1 LGESDTVK
9 RAALVKQ
16 IQKIVW
22 DDAPYLFCVHGLNV
36 RGLNPKV
43 QGFVNAKE
51 WQFQF
56 QTMYKT

>member
-1 LGESDTVK
+1 MSPGLPPSM
-9 RAALVKQ
+9 ALVKQ
-16 IQKIVW
+16 IQRIVW

-36 RGLNPKV
+36 RGLSPKV
-43 QGFVNAKE
+43 QGFINAKE